1 MAKGQC
7 NEKMAIY
14 YPKGRGTTPQF
25 REARIIDPKVGNIS
39 LLATLGGFLNNKK
52 RIFGPTKTLFGQT
65 YKWPFLRISGRD
77 HVLCHCGSF
86 FMAQTVPPSLVNQSP
101 KIRVL
106 ILAKLEW
113 PEMAKNRGEPW
124 KMTHS
129 PVNFF
134 NTKEVSHWFP
144 DIRVPKVL
152 LSPPKK
158 WISIVNFQM
167 FFQLV

>member
-1 MAKGQC
+1 MKDGNILPKGQR
-7 NEKMAIY
+7 Y
-14 YPKGRGTTPQF
+14 YTPIQRSSNNRSQGWKYQSFSNFGR
-25 REARIIDPKVGNIS
+25 
-39 LLATLGGFLNNKK
+39 FLNNKK